1 MRIYIKWIHHS
12 WDSKK
17 VWWLWKGS
25 LRSALACNWSRLKSV
40 IEERRKFINLNIDIF
55 LHMQSDQKTKNKTIN
70 SGSKSKDLF
79 TELSKTLLHIEHKIR
94 KNMTNLVSPYLCA
107 WAHIFYLPNL
117 ADWRSNEIYLAGYN
131 HFVFVWI
138 CTCTLIP
145 LRLQTWK
152 KYIFWLFSFIIVT
165 LST

>member
-1 MRIYIKWIHHS
+1 M
-12 WDSKK
+12 
-17 VWWLWKGS
+17 
-25 LRSALACNWSRLKSV
+25 KSV
-40 IEERRKFINLNIDIF
+40 FIFASKFVSPISFSTLCLNSF
-55 LHMQSDQKTKNKTIN
+55 LSFKHGKHCKTIN
-70 SGSKSKDLF
+70 SGSKPKDLF
-79 TELSKTLLHIEHKIR
+79 TELSKTLLHIEPKIR

-117 ADWRSNEIYLAGYN
+117 VDWRSNEIYLAGYN

>member
-1 MRIYIKWIHHS
+1 
-12 WDSKK
+12 
-17 VWWLWKGS
+17 
-25 LRSALACNWSRLKSV
+25 
-40 IEERRKFINLNIDIF
+40 
-55 LHMQSDQKTKNKTIN
+55 MQSDQKTKNKTIN
-70 SGSKSKDLF
+70 SGSKPKDLF
-79 TELSKTLLHIEHKIR
+79 TELSKTLLHIEPKIR

-117 ADWRSNEIYLAGYN
+117 VDWRSNEIYLAGYN

-152 KYIFWLFSFIIVT
+152 KYFFLAFLIHHCHTQYVVVVLVVSNRMSITYGATNTKNSYESYIRVCWWGDGGQIV
-165 LST
+165 